1 MGDLLITGIGRLV
14 TNDPRRDGLLGI
26 VPDAAVAARDG
37 RIGWAGPETELVRE
51 LRDLPEVGA
60 DGRAVIPGF
69 VDSHTHL
76 VFGGNRIDEFVRR
89 MRGETYEQIMEAG
102 GGIASTV
109 AATRDT
115 PTSRLASDAA
125 GRARRMLGTGTTTVE
140 IKSGYGL
147 DLETELR
154 MLDAAR
160 SVGEVTAIEVVS
172 TFLGAHV
179 VPPEYRTD
187 RPGYVRLI
195 VEEMIPALAG
205 RVEFCDVF
213 CDEGAFTVD
222 EARTILQAAA
232 AAGLG
237 LRLHAE
243 QLAHTGGAAL
253 GAELGAASVDHLDH
267 ATDADID
274 ALADAGT
281 VAVLLP
287 SVSLMLGTPPP
298 PARRLWDGG
307 VPVAVATDC
316 NPGTSYIENMQLV
329 IALAT
334 LTAGLTP
341 DESLWAATRGGAKAL
356 GLANHGW
363 IGPGSVADLV
373 MLEAESHLEIPYRP
387 GTDLV
392 RLVAKRGEVV
402 VS

>member
-37 RIGWAGPETELVRE
+37 RIVWAGPETELIRE

-76 VFGGNRIDEFVRR
+76 VFGGSRVDEFDRR
-89 MRGETYEQIMEAG
+89 MRGETYEQIMAAG

-147 DLETELR
+147 DLETEAR
-154 MLDAAR
+154 MLEAAR
-160 SVGEVTAIEVVS
+160 SVGEVTAIEVVA

-187 RPGYVRLI
+187 RSGYVRLI
-195 VEEMIPALAG
+195 VEEMIPAVAG

-253 GAELGAASVDHLDH
+253 GAELGAVSVDHLDR
-267 ATDADID
+267 ATDQDID

-307 VPVAVATDC
+307 VPVAIATDC
-316 NPGTSYIENMQLV
+316 NPGTSNVENMQLV
-329 IALAT
+329 IALAA

-341 DESLWAATRGGAKAL
+341 DESLWAATRGGAMAL
-356 GLANHGW
+356 GLADHGW
-363 IGPGSVADLV
+363 IGRGSVADLV
-373 MLEAESHLEIPYRP
+373 MLEAESHLDIPYRP

-392 RLVAKRGEVV
+392 RLVVKRGEVV